1 MSPWWLVLIIP
12 ISVAAGVVLAAM
24 LAAGKEADR
33 ISEAMARQ
41 QPEPVTVKVTRY
53 IPQDLWMNKILEQ
66 DVKGANAWLAI
77 SMGQMLGPQLAPHTT
92 VKALYRPEQ
101 ADYQVTAWVR
111 VVPREGRK

>member
-12 ISVAAGVVLAAM
+12 ISVLAGVVLAAL
-24 LAAGKEADR
+24 LAAGKDADR
-33 ISEAMARQ
+33 ISEAMASRP
-41 QPEPVTVKVTRY
+41 PEPVTVKVTRY
-53 IPQDLWMNKILEQ
+53 IPRDLWMEKILAS
-66 DVKGANAWLAI
+66 DVKGANAWLVI